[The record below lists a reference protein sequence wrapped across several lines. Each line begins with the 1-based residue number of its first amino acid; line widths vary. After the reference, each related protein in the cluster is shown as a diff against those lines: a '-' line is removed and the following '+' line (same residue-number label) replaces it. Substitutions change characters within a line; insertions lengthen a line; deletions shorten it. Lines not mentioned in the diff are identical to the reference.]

1 MCPLA
6 RPHAGPGARARAL
19 WCTVPPSRASRHRQ
33 RQAVRT
39 AAEPPRRGGTRQ
51 RRDQGAAACTRAI
64 ASVLRCPRYVR
75 SSLNAVVM
83 RRATNAR
90 STTDLWAT
98 TNGVETRA
106 ARCDCGEECRH
117 RAPRRNGRFLNQ
129 RAAIV
134 QERPLEAA
142 TVRAGHRFSNCRVCG
157 SALRAPRPASYRGHS
172 TRPVR

>member
-1 MCPLA
+1 MLVRAREHELCGVQCRRLA
-6 RPHAGPGARARAL
+6 RVDIDNGKRYA
-19 WCTVPPSRASRHRQ
+19 PPLN
-33 RQAVRT
+33 
-39 AAEPPRRGGTRQ
+39 
-51 RRDQGAAACTRAI
+51 RRDEGGHVNAAIKAAAACTRAI

-98 TNGVETRA
+98 TNGVEARA